1 VTFSR
6 CAVAFTCIVILEV
19 SLQVGNACP
28 AGSSARTDVMARP
41 ALQLPLARRSDV
53 SRHLETHA
61 SPVCECSPERIAPAT
76 MPGLVRK
83 LLVFAAVDGLVLQ
96 PAPTRTHPPT
106 TQQAIKIDYN
116 GNVGPLLK
124 DRRQEDTAQHTLEV
138 HGIIG
143 M

>member
-1 VTFSR
+1 
-6 CAVAFTCIVILEV
+6 
-19 SLQVGNACP
+19 
-28 AGSSARTDVMARP
+28 
-41 ALQLPLARRSDV
+41 
-53 SRHLETHA
+53 
-61 SPVCECSPERIAPAT
+61 

-96 PAPTRTHPPT
+96 PAPPRNHPPA

-124 DRRQEDTAQHTLEV
+124 DRRQEDTAPNTLEV

-143 M
+143 MGPGHPNEPS